1 MSLARRVTIRDV
13 AREAGVSPGTVSRAI
28 NESPLVNE
36 DTRRRILTVVEE
48 LNYTPNV
55 LARRLSLGKTLS
67 VTVIVP
73 FFTRPSV
80 SERLKG
86 VVSLLSRSQYDLVIH
101 NVETPEQRATCF
113 KEVPH
118 KDQADGVLSVS
129 LTPTDEEAERL
140 AEADLP
146 IVLIDAE
153 HPALYGIHHQVT
165 VDDVAGGKAT
175 TEYLIELGH
184 TRIGFVGDIVDN
196 PFNFTSSRDRYR
208 GYREALALA
217 GITFRSEYYAEDHHG
232 RRQARD
238 LAGRMLALPDR
249 PTAIFAASDTQAVG
263 VLEAAQE
270 AGMRVPQ
277 DLSVIGYDD
286 IEIAD
291 ILGLTTMGQLLF
303 ESGQRGVELLL
314 QSLEDPETEP
324 VRQVLPTQLVVRD
337 TSAPPLV

>member
-1 MSLARRVTIRDV
+1 MSLGKRVTIRDV
-13 AREAGVSPGTVSRAI
+13 ARQAGVSPGTVSRAI

-36 DTRRRILTVVEE
+36 DTRRHILSVVEE
-48 LNYTPNV
+48 LNYTPNI

-67 VTVIVP
+67 VAVIVP

-86 VVSLLSRSQYDLVIH
+86 AVSLLSRSQYDLVIH
-101 NVETPEQRATCF
+101 NVETPEQRVVCF
-113 KEVPH
+113 KEVPQR
-118 KDQADGVLSVS
+118 DQADGVLSIS
-129 LTPTDEEAERL
+129 LTPTDEEAELL

-153 HPALYGIHHQVT
+153 HPALDGIHHQVT
-165 VDDVAGGKAT
+165 VDDVAGGRAA
-175 TEYLIELGH
+175 TEYLIQLGH
-184 TRIGFVGDIVDN
+184 TEIGFVGDIIDN
-196 PFNFTSSRDRYR
+196 PFNFTSSRDRYL
-208 GYREALALA
+208 GYREALDVA
-217 GITFRSEYYAEDHHG
+217 GILFRSKYYAEDHHG
-232 RRQARD
+232 RRQARH
-238 LAGRMLALPDR
+238 LAARMLALPDR

-270 AGMRVPQ
+270 AGIRIPQ

-303 ESGQRGVELLL
+303 ESGQRGVELLF
-314 QSLEDPETEP
+314 QTLEDPDTEP
-324 VRQVLPTQLVVRD
+324 VREVLPTQLVVRD
-337 TSAPPLV
+337 TTAPPLV